1 MTELPEAKKERFIND
16 YQLSQYD
23 AGVLVSEKAIAD
35 YFERAAK
42 DRDAKTI
49 ANWIM
54 GDLFAL
60 LNKANKSISDSPI
73 SSDGLGELVDLI
85 TDGTISG
92 KIAKGVFES
101 MAQNGKAASVI
112 IEEQGLKQVSDVT
125 ELTKVIDQVLSTHTD
140 EVNQYKSGKEKV
152 FGFFVGQVMKLTEGK
167 ANPSTVNDLLK
178 KKLSN

>member
-1 MTELPEAKKERFIND
+1 
-16 YQLSQYD
+16 
-23 AGVLVSEKAIAD
+23 
-35 YFERAAK
+35 
-42 DRDAKTI
+42 
-49 ANWIM
+49 
-54 GDLFAL
+54 
-60 LNKANKSISDSPI
+60 
-73 SSDGLGELVDLI
+73 
-85 TDGTISG
+85 
-92 KIAKGVFES
+92 

>member
-1 MTELPEAKKERFIND
+1 
-16 YQLSQYD
+16 
-23 AGVLVSEKAIAD
+23 
-35 YFERAAK
+35 
-42 DRDAKTI
+42 
-49 ANWIM
+49 M